1 MSDSST
7 ITIEINGKKFQAEP
21 GAMLID
27 VADNNGIII
36 PRFCYHKKLSI
47 AANCRMCLVDVE
59 KAPKPLPACA
69 TPVMDGMVVHT
80 QSPRAISAQKS
91 TMEFLLIN
99 HPLDCPICDQGG
111 ECELQDVAMGYGGDT
126 SYYTEGKRVVSDK
139 DIGSLIATEMTRCIH
154 CTRCVRFGTEI
165 AGMRELGATGRGENM
180 RIGTYIEK
188 AVSSELSGNV
198 IDICPVGALTAKP
211 SRYSARA
218 WELQQSPSV
227 SPHDCVGSNMSIH
240 TFRGKPVRVVP
251 QDNEAIN
258 ECWISDR
265 DRFSYKGLDSKE
277 RLQSPMIKVDGQ
289 WRETD
294 WQTALEK
301 TFAAL
306 QDTIRNYGPD
316 QIGMLISPN
325 STLEEM
331 YLFKKLAN
339 ELKCRN
345 IDHRLR
351 QTDFSH
357 QEQAPLY
364 PSLGMSIE
372 EIGESDSILL
382 IGSDVRRE
390 QPIIAHRI
398 RQAVRK
404 GSLALCT
411 INCRDYDLNI
421 PVTASV
427 SANYRDMV
435 ISLAGVAKGISG
447 LDQSSLPHAARA
459 VMGESIPTADQK
471 AISKRLES
479 GETTR
484 IIIGNQAI
492 NSPYYSLLEIF
503 AREIANA
510 SNSQFGYLTEGANV
524 SGAWITGI
532 VSHRDIAGETEPEI
546 GLNAHTMLEQARNLY
561 ILHNIEPEFDCA
573 DPQMA
578 LGAMNNAD
586 FVVAMTPFVTTSL
599 QSYADVLLPV
609 APFSETSGSYI
620 NIEGKIQSFAGAGVE
635 HEARPA
641 WKVLRVLGN
650 YFDIE
655 GFDFNSSTEVL
666 DEVTEII
673 GNFDCDNKAQITEAV
688 TLADRENIV
697 YRSSEVNMYRS
708 DNLVRRSEP
717 LQNTKDARDDAIRI
731 NSQLAEKLGLKKAT
745 RVLVTQNGN
754 TAGMMLVID
763 ESVSNDTAWMPSA
776 TNVSTKL
783 GPMFGV
789 IQLEAD

>member
-7 ITIEINGKKFQAEP
+7 ITIEINGEKLQVAP

-27 VADNNGIII
+27 VADENGIVI
-36 PRFCYHKKLSI
+36 PRFCYHKKLSV

-80 QSPRAISAQKS
+80 HSPRAIAAQKA

-126 SYYTEGKRVVSDK
+126 SYYTEGKRVVNDK
-139 DIGSLIATEMTRCIH
+139 DIGPLIATEMTRCIH
-154 CTRCVRFGTEI
+154 CTRCIRFGTEI

-198 IDICPVGALTAKP
+198 IDLCPVGALTAKP
-211 SRYSARA
+211 SRYTARA
-218 WELQQSPSV
+218 WELRQSPSV
-227 SPHDCVGSNMSIH
+227 SPHDCVGSNLLVH

-265 DRFSYKGLDSKE
+265 DRFSYKGLEHKE

-306 QDTIRNYGPD
+306 QDTVRNYGTD
-316 QIGMLISPN
+316 QIGLLISPN

-331 YLFKKLAN
+331 YLFKRLAN
-339 ELKCRN
+339 EIKCRN

-351 QTDFSH
+351 QTDFTH

-364 PSLGMSIE
+364 PSLGMSID
-372 EIGESDSILL
+372 EIDKSDSILL

-398 RQAVRK
+398 RQAVRD
-404 GSLALCT
+404 GSLTFCT
-411 INCRDYDLNI
+411 VNSRDYDLNI

-427 SANYRDMV
+427 SVNYRDMV
-435 ISLAGVAKGISG
+435 ICLAGIAKGMSG
-447 LDQSSLPHAARA
+447 LDQTELPHAARA
-459 VMGESIPTADQK
+459 VMGESVPTPSQK
-471 AISKRLES
+471 EIAEKIQS
-479 GETTR
+479 GKTTR

-492 NSPYYSLLEIF
+492 NSPYYSLIEIF

-510 SNSQFGYLTEGANV
+510 SNSQFGYLTDGANA

-532 VSHRDIAGETEPEI
+532 VPHRDIAGETDLET
-546 GLNAHTMLEQARNLY
+546 GLNAHSMLEQSRNLY
-561 ILHNIEPEFDCA
+561 VLHNIEPELDCA
-573 DPQMA
+573 DPQLA

-586 FVVAMTPFVTTSL
+586 FVVAMTPFVTTTM

-620 NIEGKIQSFAGAGVE
+620 NIEGKIQSFSGAGTE

-655 GFDFNSSTEVL
+655 GFDYSSSSEIL
-666 DEVTEII
+666 DEVREII
-673 GNFDCDNKAQITEAV
+673 GNFECDNKAEITDAV
-688 TLADRENIV
+688 TLADRENVV

-708 DNLVRRSEP
+708 DNLVRRSGP
-717 LQNTKDARDDAIRI
+717 LQDTKDAKDDAIRI
-731 NSQLAEKLGLKKAT
+731 NSQLAEKLGLKKAN
-745 RVLVTQNGN
+745 RVLVTQSGN
-754 TAGMMLVID
+754 TASMALVID
-763 ESVSNDTAWMPSA
+763 DSVSDDTAWMLA
-776 TNVSTKL
+776 GTNISTKL
-783 GPMFGV
+783 GPMFGI